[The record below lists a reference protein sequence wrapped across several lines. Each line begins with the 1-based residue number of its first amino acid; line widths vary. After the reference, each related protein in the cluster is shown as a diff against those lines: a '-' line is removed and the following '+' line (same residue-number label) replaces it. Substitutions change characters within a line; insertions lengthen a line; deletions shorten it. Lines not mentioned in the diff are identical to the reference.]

1 MDGINYGVSY
11 AQSRV
16 PHAPPT
22 APTAPAP
29 GTWTSASVHE
39 DFRAPV
45 PRAVPIPRFAIRWMH
60 EAGKCIPCRFFA
72 FKEDGCQKGNACE
85 FCHFCGQEAA
95 VRQVAEWVRLGEVR
109 LLDLGCLVFET
120 YPCGCMKEPCMILY
134 RYMTKSSQMLFIC

>member
-95 VRQVAEWVRLGEVR
+95 VRRSKKAHVARRKQEEAALRRERRMEETSERMRGHVAERVSIWL
-109 LLDLGCLVFET
+109 
-120 YPCGCMKEPCMILY
+120 
-134 RYMTKSSQMLFIC
+134 